1 MKIQINDKDEVV
13 SFLKFGDRSEQNLI
27 TISDDIVPEDFI
39 YSFESCK
46 YLYKDGQLILNENFH
61 TQPLPIQKSAEEIIS
76 NLAQQLATSQILQA
90 KTNAQLIQ
98 QNAMLVK
105 QVADLQSEKETTNG

>member
-13 SFLKFGDRSEQNLI
+13 SFLKFGDRSGQDLI
-27 TISDDIVPEDFI
+27 IISDDIVPEDFI
-39 YSFESCK
+39 YNFESCK
-46 YLYKDGQLILNENFH
+46 YLYKDGQLILNENFQ
-61 TQPLPIQKSAEEIIS
+61 TQPSPIQKSAEEIIS
-76 NLAQQLATSQILQA
+76 NLAKQLANYQILQA

-105 QVADLQSEKETTNG
+105 QVADLKSEKETNNG

>member
-39 YSFESCK
+39 YSFESYK

-61 TQPLPIQKSAEEIIS
+61 TQLLPIQKSTEEMVS
-76 NLAQQLATSQILQA
+76 NLAQQLAASQILQA

-98 QNAMLVK
+98 QNATLVK
-105 QVADLQSEKETTNG
+105 QVADLQSEKETNNG